1 MKKKVIGV
9 LLATAM
15 AFGLAACGNSAGGE
29 AVKQETEKAEE
40 AKAGTKEE
48 KSGEVTTVTLWSFKA
63 EDNDPT
69 ASSSRLKKLI
79 DDFNASHEDIQV
91 EVSFGKTYDNVVTAI
106 ATQDTPDLFDMYW
119 QYASPLAARGAL
131 YDLTEFVEND
141 AEFEKADFLERV
153 WDLCTVDGKIY
164 SIPNLASSSFA
175 VYNKNVLKE
184 AGWENFPTTFEDMIQ
199 CAKDCYDLESTS
211 MGMNPLSPWL
221 DNVLWPSMTE
231 ASWNDADGNPVFDSE
246 AMRLAY
252 SAQKELID
260 YQGGYAV
267 ATGWE
272 SDFGPARGSV
282 TDPILTGEAGFLLLP
297 DSAISSIYNAGVE
310 AGYAYGEDWGI
321 ARVPG
326 KSMFT
331 AAVYEMNAK
340 TKNPEASWEVMSYLN
355 SKEAMT
361 YLAEGEK
368 GVGALMPRKSALD
381 ALSEIAVLLKEADL
395 QSFPMSGYVNEY
407 LGAIG
412 NNMTAYMEGTM
423 DMDTAVSNIQE
434 EVQAAADA
442 FNGK

>member
-252 SAQKELID
+252 SHRRSL
-260 YQGGYAV
+260 
-267 ATGWE
+267 
-272 SDFGPARGSV
+272 
-282 TDPILTGEAGFLLLP
+282 
-297 DSAISSIYNAGVE
+297 SI
-310 AGYAYGEDWGI
+310 I
-321 ARVPG
+321 R
-326 KSMFT
+326 
-331 AAVYEMNAK
+331 
-340 TKNPEASWEVMSYLN
+340 
-355 SKEAMT
+355 
-361 YLAEGEK
+361 
-368 GVGALMPRKSALD
+368 
-381 ALSEIAVLLKEADL
+381 AD
-395 QSFPMSGYVNEY
+395 MR
-407 LGAIG
+407 
-412 NNMTAYMEGTM
+412 
-423 DMDTAVSNIQE
+423 
-434 EVQAAADA
+434 
-442 FNGK
+442 

>member
-1 MKKKVIGV
+1 M
-9 LLATAM
+9 
-15 AFGLAACGNSAGGE
+15 
-29 AVKQETEKAEE
+29 
-40 AKAGTKEE
+40 
-48 KSGEVTTVTLWSFKA
+48 
-63 EDNDPT
+63 
-69 ASSSRLKKLI
+69 
-79 DDFNASHEDIQV
+79 
-91 EVSFGKTYDNVVTAI
+91 
-106 ATQDTPDLFDMYW
+106 
-119 QYASPLAARGAL
+119 AARGAL

-282 TDPILTGEAGFLLLP
+282 TDPILTGEAVFLLLP
-297 DSAISSIYNAGVE
+297 DSTISSIYNAGVE

-381 ALSEIAVLLKEADL
+381 ALSEKEGVCDALKEVAVLLKEADL

>member
-1 MKKKVIGV
+1 M
-9 LLATAM
+9 
-15 AFGLAACGNSAGGE
+15 
-29 AVKQETEKAEE
+29 
-40 AKAGTKEE
+40 
-48 KSGEVTTVTLWSFKA
+48 
-63 EDNDPT
+63 
-69 ASSSRLKKLI
+69 KKLI

-381 ALSEIAVLLKEADL
+381 ALSEKRRGLRCTEGSCGIAER
-395 QSFPMSGYVNEY
+395 SGSSVISNEW
-407 LGAIG
+407 LC
-412 NNMTAYMEGTM
+412 E
-423 DMDTAVSNIQE
+423 
-434 EVQAAADA
+434 
-442 FNGK
+442 